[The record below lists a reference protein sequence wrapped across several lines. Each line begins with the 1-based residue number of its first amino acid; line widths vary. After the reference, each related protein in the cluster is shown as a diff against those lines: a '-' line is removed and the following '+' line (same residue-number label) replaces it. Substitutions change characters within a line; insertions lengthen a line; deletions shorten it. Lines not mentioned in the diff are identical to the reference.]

1 MVGLMLWSRWDSLPP
16 FVAIESSAVVVVVV
30 VVAPAVAVVVTPVD
44 PSEAIAPD
52 PNPCP
57 NPVPVSCRRC
67 ASRSTNKIISTPN
80 RALSNPGSYFGLAMP
95 LVSLAPLRVGSRR
108 GFSTGIAR
116 RSQAPSATT
125 YRGVGGGGSGVRGED
140 KGWEAGVRVGG

>member
-16 FVAIESSAVVVVVV
+16 FVAIEPSAVVVVVV
-30 VVAPAVAVVVTPVD
+30 VAVVVAVVVTPVD

-80 RALSNPGSYFGLAMP
+80 RALTNPGSYFGLAMP

-125 YRGVGGGGSGVRGED
+125 YRGVGGGGSGGGVRG
-140 KGWEAGVRVGG
+140 VGG